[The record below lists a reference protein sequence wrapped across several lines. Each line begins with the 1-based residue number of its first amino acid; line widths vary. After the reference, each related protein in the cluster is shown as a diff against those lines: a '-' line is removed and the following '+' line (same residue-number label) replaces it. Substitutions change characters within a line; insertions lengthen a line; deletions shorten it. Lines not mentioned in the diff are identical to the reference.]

1 MNWSLDCSMMLAAVL
16 PDGGSAASDRFFARL
31 GEAELWVPALF
42 WYELAGVLSRV
53 AARAGVA
60 VFS

>member
-31 GEAELWVPALF
+31 GEAELRVPALF
-42 WYELAGVLSRV
+42 WYEPAGVP
-53 AARAGVA
+53 
-60 VFS
+60 VFDCR